1 VILVI
6 GGGAVGMF
14 LGWTLSSGGE
24 DVQLLRRGADP
35 GARTE
40 RIVVAGPTGLGEARE
55 VALAASPEAVQGT
68 PDVILLA
75 VKMPDLAGAIATA
88 GQWPDATVL
97 AVQNGVGADA
107 LLDAQRPTG
116 GLIAGS
122 LTTSVER
129 APDRAVRRLS
139 RGGIVLAAVRGEV
152 APTIARLLTAFN
164 AGGLRARVVADP
176 EAMRWSKLLVNLMGN
191 ASGAIVDLDPVGV
204 YKDPDLF
211 RLERRQLGE
220 ALGVMSRL
228 NLRPIKLFG
237 ADARLLPLAGRLP
250 GALVQ
255 PILARV
261 VAGGR
266 GGKRPSLHLHLASG
280 AGSPTEVE
288 WLNGA
293 VAHAATKV
301 GGRAPVNA
309 GLAALVEACNRD
321 PERRA
326 WFRGRPDRLIE
337 AVAAEPPG
345 E

>member
-6 GGGAVGMF
+6 GAGAVGSF
-14 LGWTLSSGGE
+14 LGWTLASGGE
-24 DVQLLRRGADP
+24 DVQLLRRGRAAGATTETLTIEGDP
-35 GARTE
+35 GPSGSVEVA
-40 RIVVAGPTGLGEARE
+40 VAG
-55 VALAASPEAVQGT
+55 SPEAVQDA
-68 PDVILLA
+68 PDVILVA

-88 GQWPDATVL
+88 GQWPDATIL
-97 AVQNGVGADA
+97 AVQNGVGADQ
-107 LLDAQRPTG
+107 LIDAQRPAG

-129 APDRAVRRLS
+129 VSERGVRRLS
-139 RGGIVLAAVRGEV
+139 RGGIVMAAVRGEV
-152 APTIARLLTAFN
+152 APAIARLLKAFN
-164 AGGLRARVVADP
+164 AGGLRAQVVADP

-191 ASGAIVDLDPVGV
+191 ASGAIVDLDPVAV

-255 PILARV
+255 PIFTRV
-261 VAGGR
+261 VASGR
-266 GGKRPSLHLHLASG
+266 GGKRPSLHLHLAAAAG
-280 AGSPTEVE
+280 APTEVE

-293 VAHAATKV
+293 VARAATKL

-309 GLAALVEACNRD
+309 RLATLVEACNQD
-321 PERRA
+321 PVRRE
-326 WFRGRPDRLIE
+326 WFRGRPDRLVE
-337 AVAAEPPG
+337 AITVVEPRA
-345 E
+345 

>member
-6 GGGAVGMF
+6 GAGAVGSF
-14 LGWTLSSGGE
+14 LGWTLASGGE
-24 DVQLLRRGADP
+24 DVQLLRRGGPAAAAGETLSVEGVVGP
-35 GARTE
+35 SGAVE
-40 RIVVAGPTGLGEARE
+40 IAVAG
-55 VALAASPEAVQGT
+55 SPEAVTGT
-68 PDVILLA
+68 PDVILIA
-75 VKMPDLAGAIATA
+75 VKMPDLAGAVATA
-88 GQWPDATVL
+88 ARWPEATIL
-97 AVQNGVGADA
+97 AVQNGIGADE
-107 LLDAQRPTG
+107 LIDAERPGG

-129 APDRAVRRLS
+129 LAGRRVRRLS

-152 APTIARLLTAFN
+152 APTIARLLKAFN

-191 ASGAIVDLDPVGV
+191 ASGAIADLDPVAV
-204 YKDPDLF
+204 YRDPNLF
-211 RLERRQLGE
+211 GLERRQLGE

-255 PILARV
+255 PILSRV

-266 GGKRPSLHLHLASG
+266 GGKRPSLHLHLAG
-280 AGSPTEVE
+280 AAGSPTEVE

-293 VAHAATKV
+293 VARAATRV

-309 GLAALVEACNRD
+309 RLADLVEECNRD
-321 PERRA
+321 PARRE
-326 WFRGRPDRLIE
+326 WFRGRADRLVE
-337 AVAAEPPG
+337 AVATEALAE
-345 E
+345 

>member
-1 VILVI
+1 MILVI
-6 GGGAVGMF
+6 GAGAVGSF
-14 LGWTLSSGGE
+14 LGWTLASGGE
-24 DVQLLRRGADP
+24 NVQLLRRGGPEVAASELLSVEAAAGP
-35 GARTE
+35 SGSVA
-40 RIVVAGPTGLGEARE
+40 IAVAG
-55 VALAASPEAVQGT
+55 SPEAVTGT
-68 PDVILLA
+68 PDLILIA
-75 VKMPDLAGAIATA
+75 VKMPDLAGAVATA

-97 AVQNGVGADA
+97 AVQNGVGADE
-107 LLDAQRPTG
+107 LIDAERPTG

-129 APDRAVRRLS
+129 LADGGVRRLS

-152 APTIARLLTAFN
+152 APAIARLLKAFN

-191 ASGAIVDLDPVGV
+191 ASGAIVDLDPVAV
-204 YKDPDLF
+204 YRDPALF

-255 PILARV
+255 PIFSRV

-266 GGKRPSLHLHLASG
+266 GGKRPSLHLHLAG
-280 AGSPTEVE
+280 RAGTPTEVE

-293 VAHAATKV
+293 VARAATRV

-309 GLAALVEACNRD
+309 RLAALVEECNRD
-321 PERRA
+321 PARRA
-326 WFRGRPDRLIE
+326 WFRGRPDRLVE
-337 AVAAEPPG
+337 AVAAEASA